1 VDVASIVKELKS
13 RLIDAKIAKVYQHSQ
28 DEIRIGLHIFNE
40 GRTNLV
46 VEAGRRMHLTVHP
59 ETAPKFPQSFPMLL
73 RKYLSGGRI
82 IDISQYDFDRIIKLH
97 IQRGEDKT
105 ILLIELFSRGNII
118 LLDAENRI
126 ILPLKSISFRERK
139 VMRGELYELPAMQIS
154 PTTATPD
161 ELKDMFSHSDTDIV
175 RTLATRMNM
184 GGQYAEEICLRAGI
198 DKNTPAAHLRDVA
211 PVFNAMQEVF
221 GPLGAELRPHIVLE
235 DSKKIDVLPFE
246 LSQFEK
252 YEKRYSGSFNEA
264 LDEYFSKEVAE
275 KKDGEEKKPEPRKQG
290 LLEHRLQKQTQA
302 LLKFREEEGK
312 LVQKGELIY
321 AHYQTIDRVL
331 SAIKSARDKGYSWDD
346 IRSILKKSDMPEAR
360 AVKSINSVKGTINI
374 TLDNE
379 EVELEIK
386 LSVTQNSQAYY
397 DRSKKQSSKIKG
409 ALEAIEGTKKLTGKE
424 EAPKKTG
431 QKLPAHKK
439 KWYEQ
444 FRWFISSDGFLVVGG
459 RDAESNE
466 NIVKKYLEKRDIFF
480 HAHVS
485 GSPAVMIKTEGKE
498 VPETTLMEAAQF
510 TVSYS
515 VIWKSGQA
523 SGDAYWVLPGQVS
536 KTPEHGEYVGK
547 GAFVIRGPRN
557 YYKDVPLGAALGLIL
572 DEEKRLIGG
581 PVSSVKKRAQLVM
594 EIAPGEFE
602 QNDLSKKIY
611 RMLTDKFEDNRL
623 IKNIASPDR
632 IAMFLPP
639 GGSKLKTE

>member
-1 VDVASIVKELKS
+1 MDVAALIKELRP
-13 RLIDAKIAKVYQHSQ
+13 RLLDAKITKIYQHSPE
-28 DEIRIGLHIFNE
+28 EIRIGLHIFKE
-40 GRTNLV
+40 GRTNLII
-46 VEAGRRMHLTVHP
+46 EAGRRFHLTSHP
-59 ETAPKFPQSFPMLL
+59 DIAPKLPQSFPMLL
-73 RKYLSGGRI
+73 RKHLSGGRI
-82 IDISQYDFDRIIKLH
+82 TETSQYDFDRIIELH
-97 IQRGEDKT
+97 VKRGEDMT
-105 ILLIELFSRGNII
+105 ILIIELFSRGNII
-118 LLDAENRI
+118 LLDAEKRI
-126 ILPLKSISFRERK
+126 ILPLKSISFRDRR
-139 VMRGELYELPAMQIS
+139 VIRGEVYELPQAQLS
-154 PTTATPD
+154 PVTATLD
-161 ELKDMFSHSDTDIV
+161 ELKEMFSKSDTDIV
-175 RTLATRMNM
+175 RTVANRMNM
-184 GGQYAEEICLRAGI
+184 GGQYAEEVCQRAGI
-198 DKNTPAAHLRDVA
+198 EKSMPARQLSDVTPVL
-211 PVFNAMQEVF
+211 NALMELF
-221 GPLGAELRPHIVLE
+221 KPLIEGLKPHIVSM
-235 DSKKIDVLPFE
+235 DGKPADVFPFE
-246 LSQFEK
+246 LSR
-252 YEKRYSGSFNEA
+252 YEKNEKKYFGTFNEA
-264 LDEYFSKEVAE
+264 LDEYFSSGAQ
-275 KKDGEEKKPEPRKQG
+275 KKSEEEAIETKPTKLGAYEYR
-290 LLEHRLQKQTQA
+290 LEKQTLA
-302 LLKFREEEGK
+302 LQKFREDEGK
-312 LVQKGELIY
+312 LVHKGEMIY
-321 AHYQTIDRVL
+321 AHYQTIDRFL

-360 AVKSINSVKGTINI
+360 AIKSINPVKGTINI
-374 TLDNE
+374 ALDNE
-379 EVELEIK
+379 EVELDIK

-409 ALEAIEGTKKLTGKE
+409 ALEAIEATKKLTGKE
-424 EAPKKTG
+424 EAPKKSG
-431 QKLPAHKK
+431 QKLPVHKK

-547 GAFVIRGPRN
+547 GAFVIRGQRN

-581 PVSSVKKRAQLVM
+581 PVSAVKKRAQLVM
-594 EIAPGEFE
+594 EVVPGEFE